1 MILAA
6 YIHLILLILQVCLS
20 KDEEG
25 TKLQEKGNLVER
37 NQKLKPNEE
46 PTHARNVPGA
56 QNVVGHDIV
65 PRKFSSNA
73 RGRRPRGMSF
83 HTTFP
88 DVLHGNFRI
97 WRERAK
103 SEQCRS
109 TRHLK
114 TFPTTFFGQTT
125 QTREHFRSTR
135 LLKTFYTTFA
145 CKIYKYVVNARVW
158 GVDQFRNQLEPHGG
172 TQRTNEE
179 LRLIFFSFPLV
190 FISFWLWFQWIL
202 RLFSI
207 AIWTKFLF

>member
-65 PRKFSSNA
+65 PRKFSSNV

-135 LLKTFYTTFA
+135 ILKTFYMNFA

-158 GVDQFRNQLEPHGG
+158 GGIKSEINWS
-172 TQRTNEE
+172 RTESTV
-179 LRLIFFSFPLV
+179 RRRRRARSRAGAPFAFSFSFP
-190 FISFWLWFQWIL
+190 
-202 RLFSI
+202 
-207 AIWTKFLF
+207 